1 MNPDSARHELEAG
14 RLRRLREQ
22 IELADCDAGVFY
34 DPTSIRYATGT
45 SNMQVYSL
53 HNPCRY
59 VFVPVDGPVTLFDF
73 KGCEHLSN
81 DHRGVDEVRDA
92 TTWYHFVSGTR
103 SVEFAARWAGEI
115 DALLGS
121 TGNGRR
127 QRVAIDKL
135 DPYGQHALDRF
146 GVEIVDGQR
155 VADLAR
161 MIKTPDEIV
170 AIETA
175 MAACDRGI
183 AEMHDALAPGMTE
196 QELWAVLHR
205 SNIVA
210 GGEWFETRLL
220 TSGPRTN
227 PWYQECSDRVIE
239 DGDLVAF
246 DTDLIGIGGYSID
259 VSRTWICGDAE
270 PTARQIELYTAA
282 FEQVHRNVDL
292 VRPGMSFREL
302 SRAAHLPPGDLHTS
316 TNAAIAHGIGLC
328 NEYPLVVNDDLFDAS
343 GYDGQ
348 IETGMVLCVESLVT
362 PVGDREAVKLEEQVL
377 VTDQGARPLS
387 STPYSARLGA
397 RTALQPVA

>member
-1 MNPDSARHELEAG
+1 MTRASSQHDLEAG

-34 DPTSIRYATGT
+34 DPTNIRYATGT

-81 DHRGVDEVRDA
+81 DHRGVDDVRNA
-92 TTWYHFVSGTR
+92 TSWYHFVSGDR
-103 SVEFAARWAGEI
+103 SVEFAAKWAGEI
-115 DALLGS
+115 AGLLGS
-121 TGNGRR
+121 TSNGQRR
-127 QRVAIDKL
+127 RVAIDKL
-135 DPYGQHALDRF
+135 DPHGQHALADL
-146 GVEIVDGQR
+146 GVEVVDGQH
-155 VADLAR
+155 VASLAR
-161 MIKTPDEIV
+161 MIKTPDEIE

-175 MAACDRGI
+175 MAACDAGI
-183 AEMHDALAPGMTE
+183 AEMHAALAPGMTE

-205 SNIVA
+205 SNIAA
-210 GGEWFETRLL
+210 GAEWFETRLL

-239 DGDLVAF
+239 PGDLVAF

-259 VSRTWICGDAE
+259 VSRTWIAGDAE
-270 PTARQIELYTAA
+270 PTSRQIEVYTAA
-282 FEQVHRNVDL
+282 FDQVHHNIDL
-292 VRPGMSFREL
+292 IQPGMSFRDLAQE
-302 SRAAHLPPGDLHTS
+302 AHLPPGELHTS

-328 NEYPLVVNDDLFDAS
+328 NEYPLIVNRDHFDAS

-348 IETGMVLCVESLVT
+348 IETGMVLCVESLVA
-362 PVGDREAVKLEEQVL
+362 PVGDREGVKLEEQVL
-377 VTDQGARPLS
+377 VTEHGARPLS
-387 STPYSARLGA
+387 SSPYSARLGA
-397 RTALQPVA
+397 RTAHQPTA